1 LAKVKKQPFT
11 ALYPVPAVM
20 VSCADGAG
28 GRPNIIT
35 LAWVGTLCSEPP
47 IIGIGIRP
55 HRYSHGLIK
64 KSREF
69 VINIPSAD
77 QVKALDYCG
86 IYSGRDVDKFKATGL
101 TPQRSQMVTPPGIS
115 ECPVNIECK
124 VKDIISLG
132 SHDLFLGEVVLVQV
146 DEEILTGRGRID
158 YIKAAPIAYNIP
170 EYWGI
175 GELLGLHGLSRRSGD
190 QL

>member
-1 LAKVKKQPFT
+1 MAKVKKQPFT

-77 QVKALDYCG
+77 QVKALDYCA
-86 IYSGRDVDKFKATGL
+86 IYFGRDVDKFKAMGL
-101 TPQRSQMVTPPGIS
+101 TLKRSQMVTAPGIS
-115 ECPVNIECK
+115 ECPVIIE
-124 VKDIISLG
+124 
-132 SHDLFLGEVVLVQV
+132 
-146 DEEILTGRGRID
+146 
-158 YIKAAPIAYNIP
+158 
-170 EYWGI
+170 W
-175 GELLGLHGLSRRSGD
+175 
-190 QL
+190 